1 MDTPWACLIWAAQ
14 RLLVK
19 VTFKEWK
26 KHPRWVDPDRL
37 HKCRVFKGLQLSKQ
51 KNVLHNWWHTR
62 GWRHERSIAPIWHK
76 TYIFWVRGPPSK
88 KIVVRAVGQGM
99 KGGGSFAPPDFSP
112 NRSKTSFL
120 DVPNVH
126 ITIYPN
132 QIFRPSV
139 RPVVCTLRVIV
150 TTELTT

>member
-1 MDTPWACLIWAAQ
+1 MDTPWVWAAQ

-88 KIVVRAVGQGM
+88 KIVVRAVRQGM
-99 KGGGSFAPPDFSP
+99 KGVGGSFAPPNFSP
-112 NRSKTSFL
+112 NKTQKNWVQDRSNMLLWLLALKNCLS
-120 DVPNVH
+120 
-126 ITIYPN
+126 
-132 QIFRPSV
+132 
-139 RPVVCTLRVIV
+139 C
-150 TTELTT
+150 